1 MVAVLSKTGIRLMP
15 TSSYR
20 ARKLLAKKKAVI
32 CGYRPFTIVSQ
43 NVRPGTYSR
52 WNLQL
57 IQDTSMWGTA

>member
-32 CGYRPFTIVSQ
+32 CGYRPFTI
-43 NVRPGTYSR
+43 RLTGTYSR

-57 IQDTSMWGTA
+57 IQDTSM